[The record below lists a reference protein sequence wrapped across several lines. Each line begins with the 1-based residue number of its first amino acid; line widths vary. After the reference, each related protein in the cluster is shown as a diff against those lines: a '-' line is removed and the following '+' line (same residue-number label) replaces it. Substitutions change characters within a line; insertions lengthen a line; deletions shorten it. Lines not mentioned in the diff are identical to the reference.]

1 MKDLAALVAEHP
13 FFENLA
19 PEHLA
24 LVAGCAQLAVY
35 EKNAY
40 LFKYGDDAAYFFLI
54 RYGRVALELTGP
66 GADSF
71 RFQTAG
77 AGEVLGWSWLFP
89 PHQSQFDAR
98 VIEDARVIRFDGK
111 CLRGKCDCDP
121 VLGYD
126 LMKRFAQVMVRRF
139 ADTRLQLIDV
149 YGKHGR

>member
-1 MKDLAALVAEHP
+1 MKDLVTLVAEHP
-13 FFENLA
+13 FFEDLA
-19 PEHLA
+19 PAHLA
-24 LVAGCAQLAVY
+24 LVVGCAQMAVY
-35 EKNAY
+35 KKNDY
-40 LFKYGDDAAYFFLI
+40 LFKYGDDAAYFFLL

-71 RFQTAG
+71 RFQTVG

-111 CLRGKCDCDP
+111 CLRAKCDSDP

-149 YGKHGR
+149 YGKQGR